1 MIYKLLNKQFFK
13 TNFFYTLIFFFWILL
28 HITYLVQFDDY
39 FDDWNFFFTVDPS
52 ITNNQTWQRHYFG
65 DRGDGGILKEAFPW
79 NFSYIAKYFLKF
91 TEYTIEA
98 THYFLLFFS
107 ALSYFFFYKF
117 IKLIS
122 KDYKFILLASIIF
135 ATNLFLIRE
144 LNSLR
149 PHSAVMLLSL
159 LSNYLFISI
168 FIKNKRKISNFIF
181 YIIFT
186 ICMLS
191 LWPHSLALLVG
202 HFVFLLIFFLKKK
215 KIFDLCFPLIILIL
229 YLALNY
235 KYIIYITIENDWSYT
250 PLSYTF
256 FINFFFRSF
265 FGSIFFGGIML
276 LIFFFYLLKEIKI
289 NFYYYKKNK
298 YFSGAPFLKKNKQ
311 INFILINI
319 LCIYVAIILYSV
331 LKESVIA
338 PKYFLILIPLII
350 IWLSLKINEEKK
362 KHIYNLIIIITILNC
377 IYFWNNLPISRP
389 PMREV
394 LRIIDSNNIKNIYTT
409 ESTVFNNYLSH
420 YRYAIKNNFAIEKIE
435 NLKDTEVIKNFAVVC
450 LNYPRAFFG
459 DSNIDSEDPKCFE
472 VFKNKNLQIKKKI
485 AVPDFLIFIVEIKL

>member
-1 MIYKLLNKQFFK
+1 MYVISLA
-13 TNFFYTLIFFFWILL
+13 T
-28 HITYLVQFDDY
+28 
-39 FDDWNFFFTVDPS
+39 FTSFVS
-52 ITNNQTWQRHYFG
+52 GSFC
-65 DRGDGGILKEAFPW
+65 
-79 NFSYIAKYFLKF
+79 
-91 TEYTIEA
+91 
-98 THYFLLFFS
+98 
-107 ALSYFFFYKF
+107 
-117 IKLIS
+117 
-122 KDYKFILLASIIF
+122 
-135 ATNLFLIRE
+135 
-144 LNSLR
+144 
-149 PHSAVMLLSL
+149 
-159 LSNYLFISI
+159 I
-168 FIKNKRKISNFIF
+168 FINILF
-181 YIIFT
+181 
-186 ICMLS
+186 
-191 LWPHSLALLVG
+191 
-202 HFVFLLIFFLKKK
+202 KKK